1 MPQVIRT
8 DEAERDLIDILV
20 HIGRH
25 NTIAADN
32 FADEVE
38 RTCRRLS
45 QFPGIGAERD
55 DVPAGVRAFAIGNYV
70 LYYRPIDSGIEV
82 LRVLYGKRRVTP
94 RMFP

>member
-20 HIGRH
+20 NIGRH
-25 NTIAADN
+25 NPMAADN

-38 RTCRRLS
+38 RTSQRLA
-45 QFPGIGAERD
+45 QFPGMGAERD
-55 DVPAGVRAFAIGNYV
+55 AVPVGVRAFAIGNYV
-70 LYYRPIDSGIEV
+70 LFYRPLDGGIEI
-82 LRVLYGKRRVTP
+82 LRVLYGGRQITP